1 MTGFSSKLHF
11 VSSLVSWITL
21 FARFYTLAVPF
32 YLEILKSSDVLKNR
46 MILRTLE
53 MAKFNALFSYF
64 SVEIA
69 KTQPRETLSR
79 QNGKIRTNKVTL
91 VTRRV
96 AKNLGS
102 SFATFVFAKREIF
115 CHFLQFT
122 ETAQLTQLL
131 PQGLPV
137 AVPFSGDSLHS

>member
-11 VSSLVSWITL
+11 VSSLVSWITF

-32 YLEILKSSDVLKNR
+32 YLEILKSSDVLTNR

-79 QNGKIRTNKVTL
+79 QNRKIRTNKTL
-91 VTRRV
+91 CER
-96 AKNLGS
+96 
-102 SFATFVFAKREIF
+102 IF
-115 CHFLQFT
+115 GRGRTTGMIL
-122 ETAQLTQLL
+122 
-131 PQGLPV
+131 
-137 AVPFSGDSLHS
+137 

>member
-11 VSSLVSWITL
+11 VSSLVSWITF

-32 YLEILKSSDVLKNR
+32 YLEILKSSDVLTNR

-79 QNGKIRTNKVTL
+79 QNRKIRINKVTL

-102 SFATFVFAKREIF
+102 SFATFVFAKREIV
-115 CHFLQFT
+115 L
-122 ETAQLTQLL
+122 
-131 PQGLPV
+131 
-137 AVPFSGDSLHS
+137 PFSSVYQNSLANTTSSPGPTGCSAFFWR